1 MKKLVKKKLFNKT
14 TGNVFFLIQNRFVD
28 LSEYIRIFLD
38 FFLIFENPVY
48 RKKNWVVFPNRFD
61 RLSRN
66 FLSVLRNLFAKNISK
81 FGDLIVFSI
90 LIKKK
95 NFED

>member
-48 RKKNWVVFPNRFD
+48 RKKN
-61 RLSRN
+61 
-66 FLSVLRNLFAKNISK
+66 
-81 FGDLIVFSI
+81 
-90 LIKKK
+90 
-95 NFED
+95 